1 MKKQVSI
8 ARALKEKN
16 RVAGRLAK
24 AREIIQQENSKDKSL
39 PRRVDVE
46 ATYAEAKMLEARL
59 VAIKSAI
66 AQANN
71 PIVAK
76 IIELDEL
83 KSEIAF
89 LNGLNVKEGRF
100 EEVSYGNKIVRD
112 IEAVVGQARVLAE
125 VAELQKRA
133 DVLQDAL
140 DEFNAST
147 KVEIEIDG

>member
-46 ATYAEAKMLEARL
+46 AMYAEAKMLEARL

>member
-24 AREIIQQENSKDKSL
+24 AREIIQQENSKDRSL

-66 AQANN
+66 AQAND

-133 DVLQDAL
+133 DALQDAL

-147 KVEIEIDG
+147 KVEIEIDS